1 MIRQITFAV
10 GFIIEYVLR
19 FIARRITAAIIRVN
33 EFSLYCSGYLLHR
46 CVFQSKLGQLEFD
59 PEDPRYPADGILWV
73 RQPEHGNNLLPCPF
87 RVQNRWIVRKQTKLS
102 PSLEFNIRSVAL
114 NLEMNPVYVEWK
126 PDFKDANSRIF
137 DAWEQIERHLKNNF
151 HFNLQTH

>member
-1 MIRQITFAV
+1 MIRQITFAA

-19 FIARRITAAIIRVN
+19 FIARRITATIIRVN

-46 CVFQSKLGQLEFD
+46 CIFQSKLGHLEFD

-73 RQPEHGNNLLPCPF
+73 RHAAHGNNLLPRPF

-102 PSLEFNIRSVAL
+102 PSLEFNIRAAAL
-114 NLEMNPVYVEWK
+114 NLEMSPVYVEWK
-126 PDFKDANSRIF
+126 PDLKDANSRII
-137 DAWEQIERHLKNNF
+137 DAWERIEQHLKN
-151 HFNLQTH
+151 HHRFNLQVH